1 MKKNL
6 ISIIILALLIVNI
19 VLTSIMMFSV
29 TSASR
34 KTAALVDNIA
44 SVLSLELAGGTGGE
58 ASAGSVPIEDIEV
71 YSLSEEM
78 TIPLKVGDDGEAHY
92 CLVSISFS
100 INTKADDYKKYGSD
114 LSGQE
119 SLIKGEINRIFGQY
133 TIEEARASETQIQDE
148 ILASVQKLYDSTF
161 IFNVT
166 FSDILYQ

>member
-44 SVLSLELAGGTGGE
+44 SVLSLELKTPVAGGGATE
-58 ASAGSVPIEDIEV
+58 SVPIEDIEV

-78 TIPLKVGDDGEAHY
+78 TIPLKIGEDGEAHY
-92 CLVSISFS
+92 CLASISFS

-114 LSGQE
+114 LSPQE
-119 SLIKGEINRIFGQY
+119 SLIKGEINSIFGQY
-133 TIEEARASETQIQDE
+133 TIEEARASEDLIREE
-148 ILASVQKLYDSTF
+148 ILKRVQRMYDSTF

-166 FSDILYQ
+166 FSNILYQ